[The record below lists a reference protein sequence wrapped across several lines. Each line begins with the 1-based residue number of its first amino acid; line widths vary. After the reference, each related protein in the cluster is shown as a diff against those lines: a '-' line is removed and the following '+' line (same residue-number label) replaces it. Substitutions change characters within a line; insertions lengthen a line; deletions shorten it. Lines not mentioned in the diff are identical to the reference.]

1 EIENDLGVRLFGSPP
16 AVIDCAQSK
25 AATRAVMERAGV
37 SIAKGALIAPG
48 QDALAVADNIGLP
61 LIVKPDSTDNS
72 VGVSLVHE
80 KDDLEG
86 AIAEAQRHC
95 DTIVMEAFIPGR
107 EIRAA
112 VIERD
117 DGLYCPAMIEYTVSD
132 ETPIRRFDDKLD
144 TDADGRPIGKS
155 TGSAIRTVCPASVG
169 SALRQRIEDAAIAAH
184 EALGARDFSL
194 FDFRIDART
203 GEPVLL
209 EACPYWSLSPKSIIS
224 EMATADGED
233 LEALALDVLNR
244 AARAANKAAN
254 PKPDSRSPMRPV
266 SISAPL
272 GAAAI

>member
-1 EIENDLGVRLFGSPP
+1 MARIKVLHLCGSPQDAFFNDLSLFYGSETVMPEGIEAFWFVFSPEGQHQAGRSLDALAPAASLQQAVDQYGSFDLAVSHMFCTPGLGEIRAEIENDLGVRLFGSPP

-37 SIAKGALIAPG
+37 GIAKGASIAPG
-48 QDALAVADNIGLP
+48 QDALAAADNIALP

-72 VGVSLVHE
+72 VGVSLVHG
-80 KDDLEG
+80 KDDLKT
-86 AIAEAQRHC
+86 AIAEARRHC

-169 SALRQRIEDAAIAAH
+169 
-184 EALGARDFSL
+184 
-194 FDFRIDART
+194 
-203 GEPVLL
+203 
-209 EACPYWSLSPKSIIS
+209 
-224 EMATADGED
+224 
-233 LEALALDVLNR
+233 
-244 AARAANKAAN
+244 
-254 PKPDSRSPMRPV
+254 
-266 SISAPL
+266 
-272 GAAAI
+272 